1 MELIETLEKVLGFE
15 LGGFSLG
22 SLLSAALLAVV
33 CLLAVKL
40 LLKGVDRVLARS
52 HVDATLLGMLRSTI
66 KALLLFLA
74 LLMVMG
80 CLGIPVT
87 SLVAVLSVA
96 GLAISLSIQN
106 FLNNVA
112 GGFQLL
118 ISHPFKAG
126 DYVSAG
132 GCEGTVQ
139 EIGLFYTK
147 ILTAD
152 NKLVQ
157 LPNSTVVSANITNY
171 THEPC
176 RRVEIRVTASY
187 DAPVDK
193 VKESLLASAG
203 QISGILEE
211 PAPMARVSAYQDS
224 AIEYILRVW
233 CETDRYWDVYF
244 DLLEEVKRGFDRD
257 GIEMSYPHMN
267 VHVCER

>member
-1 MELIETLEKVLGFE
+1 MGLIETLEKVLGFE

-22 SLLSAALLAVV
+22 SLLSAALLALV
-33 CLLAVKL
+33 CLLVVKL

-126 DYVSAG
+126 DY
-132 GCEGTVQ
+132 
-139 EIGLFYTK
+139 EIGR
-147 ILTAD
+147 A
-152 NKLVQ
+152 
-157 LPNSTVVSANITNY
+157 
-171 THEPC
+171 
-176 RRVEIRVTASY
+176 
-187 DAPVDK
+187 
-193 VKESLLASAG
+193 
-203 QISGILEE
+203 
-211 PAPMARVSAYQDS
+211 
-224 AIEYILRVW
+224 
-233 CETDRYWDVYF
+233 
-244 DLLEEVKRGFDRD
+244 
-257 GIEMSYPHMN
+257 
-267 VHVCER
+267 HV

>member
-1 MELIETLEKVLGFE
+1 MELIENLEKVLGFE

-66 KALLLFLA
+66 KALLLFLV

-171 THEPC
+171 THEP
-176 RRVEIRVTASY
+176 
-187 DAPVDK
+187 
-193 VKESLLASAG
+193 
-203 QISGILEE
+203 
-211 PAPMARVSAYQDS
+211 
-224 AIEYILRVW
+224 
-233 CETDRYWDVYF
+233 
-244 DLLEEVKRGFDRD
+244 
-257 GIEMSYPHMN
+257 
-267 VHVCER
+267 

>member
-1 MELIETLEKVLGFE
+1 MELITALGKVLGFE

-22 SLLSAALLAVV
+22 RLLSAALLALV

-40 LLKGVDRVLARS
+40 LLKAVDRVLARS
-52 HVDATLLGMLRSTI
+52 HVDATLLGMLRSTV
-66 KALLLFLA
+66 KALLLFLS

-118 ISHPFKAG
+118 LSHPFKAG

-176 RRVEIRVTASY
+176 RRVELKVTASY
-187 DAPVDK
+187 DAPVDQ
-193 VKESLLASAG
+193 VKESLLSSAG
-203 QISGILEE
+203 RISGILDD

-224 AIEYILRVW
+224 AIEYVLRVW
-233 CETDRYWDVYF
+233 CETPLYWDVYF
-244 DLLEEVKRGFDRD
+244 DLMEEVKRGFDSQ
-257 GIEMSYPHMN
+257 GIEMTYPHVN
-267 VHVCER
+267 VHLSER

>member
-1 MELIETLEKVLGFE
+1 MEWIETLEKVLDFDV
-15 LGGFSLG
+15 GGFSLG
-22 SLLSAALLAVV
+22 SLLSAALLALV

-40 LLKGVDRVLARS
+40 LLKAVDRMLAHS

-66 KALLLFLA
+66 KVLLLFLS

-118 ISHPFKAG
+118 LSHPFKAG

-171 THEPC
+171 THEPR
-176 RRVEIRVTASY
+176 RRVELKVTASY
-187 DAPVDK
+187 DAALDQ
-193 VKESLLASAG
+193 VKESLLASAA
-203 QISGILEE
+203 QVSGVLEE
-211 PAPMARVSAYQDS
+211 PAPMARVNAYQDS

-233 CETDRYWDVYF
+233 CETEQYWDVYF
-244 DLLEEVKRGFDRD
+244 DLLEEVKRGFDSN
-257 GIEMSYPHMN
+257 GIEMTYPHMN
-267 VHVCER
+267 VHLCEK

>member
-1 MELIETLEKVLGFE
+1 MEMIKTLETVMNLE

-22 SLLSAALLAVV
+22 SLLSAALLALV
-33 CLLAVKL
+33 CLLLVKL

-52 HVDATLLGMLRSTI
+52 HVDATLLGMLRSSI
-66 KALLLFLA
+66 KVLLLFLA

-80 CLGIPVT
+80 YLGIPVT
-87 SLVAVLSVA
+87 SLVALLSVA
-96 GLAISLSIQN
+96 GLAVSLSVQN

-118 ISHPFKAG
+118 LSRPFKAG

-171 THEPC
+171 THEPR
-176 RRVEIRVTASY
+176 RRVELQVTASY

-203 QISGILEE
+203 HIPGLLED
-211 PAPMARVSAYQDS
+211 PAPVARVIAYQDS
-224 AIEYILRVW
+224 AIAYSLRVW
-233 CETDRYWDVYF
+233 CETSRYWDVYY
-244 DLLEEVKRGFDRD
+244 DLMEEVKRGFDSA
-257 GIEMSYPHMN
+257 GIAMTYPHLN
-267 VHVCER
+267 VHIDGK

>member
-1 MELIETLEKVLGFE
+1 MENIKTQEKVLGFA
-15 LGGFSLG
+15 LGGFTLG
-22 SLLSAALLAVV
+22 RLLSAALLALV
-33 CLLAVKL
+33 CLLVVKL
-40 LLKGVDRVLARS
+40 LLKAVDRVLAHSR
-52 HVDATLLGMLRSTI
+52 VDATLRGMLRATV

-80 CLGIPVT
+80 YLGIPVT

-96 GLAISLSIQN
+96 GLAISLSVQN

-126 DYVSAG
+126 DYVAAG

-147 ILTAD
+147 ILTVD

-157 LPNSTVVSANITNY
+157 LPNNTVVSANITNY
-171 THEPC
+171 THEPR
-176 RRVEIRVTASY
+176 RRVELKVTASY

-203 QISGILEE
+203 RVSGTLAE
-211 PAPMARVSAYQDS
+211 PAPMARVNAYLDS
-224 AIEYILRVW
+224 AIEYVLRVW
-233 CETDRYWDVYF
+233 CETPLYWDVYF
-244 DLLEEVKRGFDRD
+244 DLTEEVKRGFDSD

-267 VHVCER
+267 VHVCQR

>member
-1 MELIETLEKVLGFE
+1 MELIETLETVLGFE
-15 LGGFSLG
+15 LGGFGLG
-22 SLLSAALLAVV
+22 KLLAAVLLTLL

-74 LLMVMG
+74 LLVVMG
-80 CLGIPVT
+80 YLGIPVT

-171 THEPC
+171 THEPR
-176 RRVEIRVTASY
+176 RRVELKVTASY

-193 VKESLLASAG
+193 VKESLLSSAAG
-203 QISGILEE
+203 VSGALDE

-224 AIEYILRVW
+224 AIEYVLRVW
-233 CETDRYWDVYF
+233 CETSRYWDVYF
-244 DLLEEVKRGFDRD
+244 DLLEAVKRGFDSQ
-257 GIEMSYPHMN
+257 GIEMTYPHMN
-267 VHVCER
+267 VHLLDK